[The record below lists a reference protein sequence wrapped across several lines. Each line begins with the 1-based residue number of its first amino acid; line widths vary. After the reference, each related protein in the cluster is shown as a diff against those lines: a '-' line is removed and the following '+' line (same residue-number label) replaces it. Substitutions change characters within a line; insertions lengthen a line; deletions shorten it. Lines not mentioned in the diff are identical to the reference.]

1 LVAGPLAL
9 WKKQDQDERPS
20 ERHQEKPA
28 DGGRRRHFLLLKDV
42 LKDGWSENDL
52 ASLLMYAVAPELTA
66 DQVLRTFRHD
76 APSLLFGAMIMAVG
90 LVAVAFSEIRRKHD
104 PILIYLAFLAGLYG
118 LRMWMQSSM
127 FLLMQPWSFYPRI
140 SSAIDYIVPIPA
152 FLFLDAAG
160 FVHRKTRKALFV
172 VGIVLALLAVAT
184 LVVGRRNIFYQI
196 NAVLIIAALTVLFLS
211 VTWRSLDRDAVV
223 IRRGL
228 LIFAAFIFW
237 ENFRSLLG
245 IRLPDIEPIGFVAF
259 LLALG
264 YVAARQILQRDQQL
278 SEIRKELEV
287 AKRIQLSILPPEF
300 PSSASFR
307 VAARYVPMTSVA
319 GDFYDFLVTDDQQA
333 GLLIADV
340 SGHGVPAALIASMV
354 KVAATSQRANAADPA
369 RLLSGMN
376 AVLCGNTQNQF
387 VTAAYVHLDSN
398 SKTLHYSAAGHPP
411 MLLLRNGKVAEIV
424 ENGLILAAFDFATYT
439 NVTHPLQPGD
449 RLLLYTDGII
459 EAANA
464 KGDPFGQDA
473 LSSLLLQTAELPPS
487 ASSDQIISA
496 VQQWSASQDDDLTV
510 LICDYLPDRLESSG
524 TRRV

>member
-287 AKRIQLSILPPEF
+287 AKRIQLSILPAEF